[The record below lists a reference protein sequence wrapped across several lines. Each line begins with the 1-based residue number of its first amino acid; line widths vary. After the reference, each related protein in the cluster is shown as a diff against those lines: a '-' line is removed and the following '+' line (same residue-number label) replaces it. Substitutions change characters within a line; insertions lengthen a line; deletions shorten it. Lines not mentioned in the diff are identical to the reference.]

1 MRYVAFSPDELP
13 PGQEEAWARWERDA
27 ATATEAM
34 LSLDREGGSF
44 KPDKEILWRR
54 LKEWFLEHVFAGK
67 CAYCEG
73 SYLAGDP
80 QHAEH
85 WRPKGKV
92 TRLDGDE
99 REVAVE
105 RDGIPHRGYWWL
117 AYSWE
122 NLVPACYLCN
132 TGKGKGTKF
141 PIEGRYAFTPD
152 EAGDFAALNAL
163 EKPWLLHPCNEPK
176 PELHIGFYN
185 DGTAYA
191 KGKSEYGRWTIQVMD
206 LNREILVNKRRERQD
221 EAVDR
226 LGQAASDAIR
236 SCVDMDE
243 AMERWEG
250 PGATF
255 SRAVQDRLLPIR
267 ERVGPQ
273 VFARPAE

>member
-1 MRYVAFSPDELP
+1 MRYVEFSPHALP
-13 PGQEEAWARWERDA
+13 PGQEESWAKWEQGA
-27 ATATEAM
+27 TTATEAM
-34 LSLDREGGSF
+34 LSLDREGKAV
-44 KPDKEILWRR
+44 KPDKETIWRE
-54 LKEWFLEHVFAGK
+54 LKVWFLKYVFAGK

-92 TRLDGDE
+92 TRLDEDE

-122 NLVPACYLCN
+122 NLVPACFLCN
-132 TGKGKGTKF
+132 TGDGKGTKF
-141 PIEGRYAFTPD
+141 PIAGRYAFSPE
-152 EAGDFAALNAL
+152 EAGDVAALNEL

-176 PELHIGFYN
+176 PERHIGFYK

-191 KGKSEYGRWTIQVMD
+191 KEKSEYGFWTIKVMD
-206 LNREILVNKRRERQD
+206 LNREILVNKRRERQE

-226 LGQAASDAIR
+226 LAQVASDAIR
-236 SCVDMDE
+236 FGVDPDE
-243 AMERWEG
+243 AMETWEG

-267 ERVGPQ
+267 NRVGPQ
-273 VFARPAE
+273 IFRQ